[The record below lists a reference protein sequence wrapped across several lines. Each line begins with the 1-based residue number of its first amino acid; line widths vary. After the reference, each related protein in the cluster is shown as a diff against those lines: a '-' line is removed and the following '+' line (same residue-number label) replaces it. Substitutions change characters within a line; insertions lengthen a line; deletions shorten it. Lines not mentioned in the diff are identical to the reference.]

1 MYPQQRLYLECTIS
15 FQLLLKQDA
24 QQIVTASTFDKEV
37 NIRKFQT
44 EVNMF
49 TIVLYTLNLRRCL
62 NALNYGTEGK

>member
-62 NALNYGTEGK
+62 NALNYGTERK